1 MSRPRAPRGH
11 RPKTLAEVASFLGAA
26 PPPGQPGPG
35 DGPVVTGLH
44 HDSRRVG
51 PGDLWLA
58 LPGAG
63 RHGAGFAPA
72 ALARGAVAAVSDRP
86 CPGLTTLLV
95 SDPRARA
102 GPLADWL
109 YDHPS
114 AELDVIGVTG
124 TNGKTSTTH
133 LLHAGAAA
141 AAAGALGAGGRP
153 AGLLSGVVTRGPG
166 VDRPAVLTTAEA
178 ADLQRDLA
186 VFRDAGVATAALEV
200 SSHALALH
208 RVDGTRFRAAV
219 FTNLA
224 ADHLDLHRDMDG
236 YFEAKAR
243 LFEPGRC
250 ALAVVSVDDRW
261 GHRLARRVADDG
273 RVPLVTTSA
282 RGQPADW
289 TATRVEATA
298 TGTRFRL
305 RGPTADRAVHL
316 RLLGAHQAD
325 NALSA
330 LAALAATGADLD
342 AAVLGVERL
351 ALVPGRMEVVDAG
364 QPFLAL
370 VDFAHNAHG
379 VERALAHL
387 RTLTAGRLHVVVGQ
401 RGGRD
406 PGKPGPLGAAVGRL
420 ADVVV
425 VTDEGAHD
433 QDPALLR
440 ALVAAGARSGGR
452 AVVREVPD
460 RADAF
465 AAAVAGA
472 RPGDVVVV
480 LGRGAGREMTTG
492 TRTDGFDD
500 RVALRAALVA
510 ARGPVLRPASA
521 ASATARRRPAAPRP
535 GSGPPP

>member
-1 MSRPRAPRGH
+1 MSRPKR
-11 RPKTLAEVASFLGAA
+11 LAEVAHRLGADL
-26 PPPGQPGPG
+26 PRGP
-35 DGPVVTGLH
+35 DALVTGVH
-44 HDSRRVG
+44 HDSRRVR

-63 RHGAGFAPA
+63 RHGASFSAE

-86 CPGLTTLLV
+86 CPGLSTLLV
-95 SDPRARA
+95 PDPRARA

-109 YDHPS
+109 HDHPS
-114 AELDVIGVTG
+114 AHLDVVGVTG

-133 LLHAGAAA
+133 LLDAGAAA
-141 AAAGALGAGGRP
+141 ASEAAGARGAASP
-153 AGLLSGVVTRGPG
+153 PTGLLSGVLTRGPEG
-166 VDRPAVLTTAEA
+166 ERAAVLTTAEA

-186 VFRDAGVATAALEV
+186 ALRAAGARRVALEV

-224 ADHLDLHRDMDG
+224 ADHLDLHHDMEG
-236 YFEAKAR
+236 YYAAKAR
-243 LFEPGRC
+243 LFEPERC
-250 ALAVVSVDDRW
+250 ALAVVAVDDRW
-261 GHRLARRVADDG
+261 GQRLARELAAAR
-273 RVPLVTTSA
+273 RVPVVTTSA
-282 RGQPADW
+282 RGRAADW
-289 TATRVEATA
+289 TASRVEATA
-298 TGTRFRL
+298 SGTRFHL
-305 RGPTADRAVHL
+305 RGPTADLTVHL
-316 RLLGAHQAD
+316 RLLGTHQAD

-330 LAALAATGADLD
+330 LAALASTGVDLA
-342 AAVLGVERL
+342 AAVRGVERL

-387 RTLTAGRLHVVVGQ
+387 RTLTAGRLHVVLGQ

-440 ALVAAGARSGGR
+440 AAVATGARSARR
-452 AVVREVPD
+452 ASVTEVPD
-460 RADAF
+460 RA
-465 AAAVAGA
+465 AALAVAVAGA
-472 RPGDVVVV
+472 RAGDVVVV
-480 LGRGAGREMTTG
+480 LGRGAGTTMTTAG
-492 TRTDGFDD
+492 ATTPFDD
-500 RVALRAALVA
+500 RTALRAALGA
-510 ARGPVLRPASA
+510 ALPTGAVRAG
-521 ASATARRRPAAPRP
+521 
-535 GSGPPP
+535 